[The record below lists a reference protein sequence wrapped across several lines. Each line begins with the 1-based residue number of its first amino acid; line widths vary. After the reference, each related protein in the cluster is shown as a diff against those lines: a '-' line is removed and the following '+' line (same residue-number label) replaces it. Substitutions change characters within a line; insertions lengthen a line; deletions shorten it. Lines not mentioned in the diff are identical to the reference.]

1 MKLTQKQKVLKH
13 LREIGSITPI
23 DALRDYSIMR
33 LTSRVCELKDE
44 GHNIKSELVSGKNKY
59 GESVRYSKYTL
70 VEQE

>member
-1 MKLTQKQKVLKH
+1 LTQKQKVLRH
-13 LREIGSITPI
+13 LKEIGSITPI

>member
-1 MKLTQKQKVLKH
+1 MKLTQKQKVLRH

>member
-1 MKLTQKQKVLKH
+1 MKLTQKQKVLRH
-13 LREIGSITPI
+13 LKEIGSITPI

>member
-1 MKLTQKQKVLKH
+1 MTQKQKVLRH

>member
-1 MKLTQKQKVLKH
+1 MTQKQKVLRH
-13 LREIGSITPI
+13 LKTIGAITPI

-44 GHNIKSELVSGKNKY
+44 GYNIKSELVSGKNKF

-70 VEQE
+70 VEQD

>member
-1 MKLTQKQKVLKH
+1 MTQKQKVLRH
-13 LREIGSITPI
+13 LKEIGSITPI